1 MIGNIARKW
10 EAKVARADLAEWVIT
25 CRAGVLDDVRSVD
38 GFVDVTFLAERKGDP
53 CKVTVPTAW
62 RDMDAVDRFAGDDPA
77 RMVLPGYMARFLPD
91 YDVRAAL
98 HDQLLTE
105 PRP

>member
-10 EAKVARADLAEWVIT
+10 EAKVARADLAEWVKT
-25 CRAGVLDDVRSVD
+25 YRDRVLDDVLSVN

-53 CKVTVPTAW
+53 CKVTAPTAW
-62 RDMDAVDRFAGDDPA
+62 RDMDAVGRFAGDDPA
-77 RMVLPGYMARFLPD
+77 RRVLPGYMARFFPD
-91 YDVRAAL
+91 YDVRATR

-105 PRP
+105 SRP